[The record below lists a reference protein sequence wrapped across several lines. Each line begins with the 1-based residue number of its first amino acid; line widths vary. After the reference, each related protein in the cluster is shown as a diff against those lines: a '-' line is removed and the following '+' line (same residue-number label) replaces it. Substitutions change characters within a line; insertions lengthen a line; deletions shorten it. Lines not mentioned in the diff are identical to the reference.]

1 MRRIDDRRFKG
12 LPLGA
17 CLPVS
22 RIGDLGWNALRDPGI
37 SGSLASPNSRV
48 TTSPRWPTMA
58 GHHRVELAPHAKTS
72 VSP

>member
-22 RIGDLGWNALRDPGI
+22 RIGDLGWNALRDLEYPVLLLHQKQPGH
-37 SGSLASPNSRV
+37 
-48 TTSPRWPTMA
+48 TSPRWPTA